1 MTDYLTKLPTELF
14 LDICQRVQDAE
25 QGPYLGAVS
34 NADRAVA
41 IASIET
47 LYLELKG
54 EPDDGTPCATDLTN
68 LFFRLESVESLHV
81 VGSARIVMMVL
92 APSGT
97 HRLLPALQNLCIDD
111 PLDGWANPFAPTHY
125 AGLSHYYLFE
135 LELNIDR
142 PLATLGPSSS
152 MVTLRGPILDNP
164 AVRDFLCWL
173 RRPRMLVMYDLTRGH
188 SEDSLASLLA
198 NVQEPEEVRSLG
210 LLRLSGPIEQLGGTL
225 ECFSNL
231 LAIKFRAGGFSS
243 GCIADL
249 GRMEKLKHIDFVYGA
264 KLTIEDLASLISG
277 PCKPPQLDA
286 VALVLVWDNY
296 ADLAAQYG
304 GDPLDYA
311 RECEMDGLPRYSGW
325 TDDFTLEGL
334 ADLVETADKECIKLT
349 GLAVKLA
356 REELTCRKRLRE
368 LEEARKKRRAA
379 AKEAA
384 TRAQLE
390 AV

>member
-81 VGSARIVMMVL
+81 VGS
-92 APSGT
+92 
-97 HRLLPALQNLCIDD
+97 
-111 PLDGWANPFAPTHY
+111 
-125 AGLSHYYLFE
+125 
-135 LELNIDR
+135 
-142 PLATLGPSSS
+142 PSSS